1 VPYQWIDIELASTD
15 PEVRRLIESLGPEAE
30 NSASD
35 PFPDGERLA
44 EPPFPAV
51 ANKLGLHTKAQTNF
65 YDLAIIG
72 GGPAGLAAA
81 VYGASEDCARCR

>member
-15 PEVRRLIESLGPEAE
+15 PEVRRLIESLGRRRKLY
-30 NSASD
+30 SD
-35 PFPDGERLA
+35 SFPDGERLA

-65 YDLAIIG
+65 L
-72 GGPAGLAAA
+72 
-81 VYGASEDCARCR
+81 